1 MPANAWLDTR
11 CVAEALLGAVH
22 RLPVASKR
30 WAGRQVL
37 QVFPS
42 LLGLALCFFLKL
54 GNCLFFY
61 VCVLPKRKKQKA
73 RPKGVNLLPSNA
85 KKILLNL
92 VLTDQVIWRPLLQS
106 CKS

>member
-42 LLGLALCFFLKL
+42 LLGLALCFFLQ
-54 GNCLFFY
+54 FQFQFVY
-61 VCVLPKRKKQKA
+61 SQPIRIEA
-73 RPKGVNLLPSNA
+73 EKGRT
-85 KKILLNL
+85 LN
-92 VLTDQVIWRPLLQS
+92 
-106 CKS
+106 

>member
-22 RLPVASKR
+22 RLPVASKH

-42 LLGLALCFFLKL
+42 LLGLALCFFLL
-54 GNCLFFY
+54 CTQSNWEIVCLT
-61 VCVLPKRKKQKA
+61 P
-73 RPKGVNLLPSNA
+73 
-85 KKILLNL
+85 
-92 VLTDQVIWRPLLQS
+92 
-106 CKS
+106 